1 MSQHDAPAARTN
13 SDSVDSQK
21 SKVSVIEKS
30 VTHLLVATKELL
42 ETLAKWARQEAS
54 ETQVSDVYVRL
65 GYEFNIACRAF
76 KSVAVETHDLG
87 PVPDQLRSILE
98 ETLSGDPSQ
107 KHLDKY
113 LPSIRDIIVNLLHGL
128 KRKQQKLRASVQ
140 RAEKDGT
147 SSSAASTG
155 SKARQSSSIS
165 TLSSIG
171 SDVGY
176 ARQASRSSEPRRQG
190 SSDVTAD
197 SERLFG
203 RVFSAPSQKA
213 VPQRTSSGRAMQPSQ
228 PPVGE
233 KTPTRAHEI
242 PIHEDQIPPTLKPA
256 PFPPDGRAP
265 ETSRQEASQQANGEV
280 GSPQIQP
287 KAGDALAKL
296 QRGGELERRASRRFS
311 QYHIQKHLGS
321 STSGI
326 PMMPPPQNSPVP
338 NRGRDLRE
346 TMNAV
351 RNRSAQV
358 DKRGSSKNKQ
368 VLDASQARQQP
379 TQGRIVEEESTP
391 SSNAPTFELPA
402 DRSPQGSPMAKTPED
417 KLGSSYFGSQPRGA
431 QREAPEKRH
440 TQEEPPDRLKSPS
453 HDSIEARLERGGS
466 SASVIRQPVPR
477 YSSPTPE
484 PRTDLSS
491 TGSSPLKELTLF
503 LQYKTRVKK
512 FVLAEG
518 SDELSIPRLQL
529 AFIEKFAWN
538 TQSNGA
544 DLPEIYIQDPV
555 SGVRHELEDLQD
567 VKNRSVLVLNVD
579 AVDEVKKHVDD
590 SLGSLKDLMEGFQTA
605 ITDQG
610 GVLKKVADTQQ
621 ESARELTRIAN
632 QPPAASSATPS
643 AQGKPMAPARGVGSA
658 RVPELQNLR
667 RDLAVLRQ
675 THTSWMADMKAS
687 ITAVRMKADT
697 VKDLASQPQ
706 YKTAGDNAA
715 SAGRSYVLSSRKN
728 LNTTTETIVSKV
740 DELQDTVED
749 LRKDVVTR
757 GVRPLPRQLESINKD
772 MAIASRDLKK
782 LKDFMS
788 KEKPSWQKIWR
799 QELQTVYDEQNELTY
814 QEELTNDLE
823 GDLEAANET
832 FKLVE
837 EACKQQNLANADA
850 KAGSAMGSGPS
861 GSGSRNTSRTINLAT
876 NSDPHLAKD
885 SVLGEV
891 KALQPNHESRLEAIE
906 RAERNRRRE
915 LEERSGGEFK
925 RELGNFVDEGKLKKS
940 GGFEEAERM
949 RKQKDERM
957 RRLAWE
963 NKNGGSGANGRQSPA
978 SNAEHP
984 QEVTSV
990 DGADSNWSASDGGVG
1005 AAMQDLSTLA
1015 GSGLPLETEGSSKE
1029 TAAFAEAAK
1038 VPEPLEVPN
1047 SQDARTRA
1055 MTPEPEFV
1063 EASEQQP
1070 PPPPP

>member
-1 MSQHDAPAARTN
+1 MSQHDAPIARTN
-13 SDSVDSQK
+13 SDGLESQK

-76 KSVAVETHDLG
+76 KSVGVETHDLG
-87 PVPDQLRSILE
+87 PVPDQLRGILE

-140 RAEKDGT
+140 RSEKDGISA
-147 SSSAASTG
+147 SSASTG

-165 TLSSIG
+165 TLSSTA
-171 SDVGY
+171 SDAGY

-190 SSDVTAD
+190 SSDITSDA
-197 SERLFG
+197 ERDFV
-203 RVFSAPSQKA
+203 RVSSAPSQKT
-213 VPQRTSSGRAMQPSQ
+213 VPQRTSSGRSKQPTQ

-233 KTPTRAHEI
+233 GTQTRPHESPI
-242 PIHEDQIPPTLKPA
+242 PQDQIPPTLKP
-256 PFPPDGRAP
+256 PPYPPDSRTP
-265 ETSRQEASQQANGEV
+265 DTSSQETAQQVNGEV
-280 GSPQIQP
+280 DSPRFQP

-326 PMMPPPQNSPVP
+326 PMMPPPQNSPIP
-338 NRGRDLRE
+338 YRGRDLKDG
-346 TMNAV
+346 MNAV

-358 DKRGSSKNKQ
+358 DKRGTSKNKY
-368 VLDASQARQQP
+368 VLDASPTRQQP
-379 TQGRIVEEESTP
+379 KQDRIVEEESTL
-391 SSNAPTFELPA
+391 SSDAPTFELPA
-402 DRSPQGSPMAKTPED
+402 HQSPQRSPIAQTPED
-417 KLGSSYFGSQPRGA
+417 KLGSSYFGSQDQASRH
-431 QREAPEKRH
+431 EVEKRQ
-440 TQEEPPDRLKSPS
+440 TREVPPERVNSPS
-453 HDSIEARLERGGS
+453 QNSLEARLDRGGS

-477 YSSPTPE
+477 YNSPTPE
-484 PRTDLSS
+484 SKTDLSS
-491 TGSSPLKELTLF
+491 SGSSPVKELTLF
-503 LQYKTRVKK
+503 LQYKTRIKK

-590 SLGSLKDLMEGFQTA
+590 GLGRLKSLLEGLQTT
-605 ITDQG
+605 ISDQG
-610 GVLKKVADTQQ
+610 SVLKKVADTQQ
-621 ESARELTRIAN
+621 ESAKELTRVAN
-632 QPPAASSATPS
+632 QPPAAQPATSSIP
-643 AQGKPMAPARGVGSA
+643 GKPTVAARGGA
-658 RVPELQNLR
+658 PTRVPELQNLR

-675 THTSWMADMKAS
+675 THTAWMSDMKTS

-697 VKDLASQPQ
+697 VKDLASRPQ
-706 YKTAGDNAA
+706 LKTAGDNAA

-728 LNTTTETIVSKV
+728 LNSTTESIVSKV

-772 MAIASRDLKK
+772 MANASRDLKK
-782 LKDFMS
+782 LKDFMT
-788 KEKPSWQKIWR
+788 KEKPSWQKVWR

-837 EACKQQNLANADA
+837 EACKQQNLANGDG
-850 KAGSAMGSGPS
+850 KAGPATGSGPG
-861 GSGSRNTSRTINLAT
+861 GSGSRNTSRTLNIAT
-876 NSDPHLAKD
+876 TSNPLLAKD

-949 RKQKDERM
+949 RKQKDDRM

-963 NKNGGSGANGRQSPA
+963 NKHGGPAAKGRESPITKA
-978 SNAEHP
+978 DSP
-984 QEVTSV
+984 QERSSI
-990 DGADSNWSASDGGVG
+990 DGAESNSSASDGGVG
-1005 AAMQDLSTLA
+1005 AAMQDLSSLA
-1015 GSGLPLETEGSSKE
+1015 GSGLPPETGGSDKD

-1047 SQDARTRA
+1047 GQDLRTGA

-1063 EASEQQP
+1063 EANEQPQP
-1070 PPPPP
+1070 PP